1 MAWVVIVTVLAL
13 AQFIG
18 FGILVGGA
26 RARYKVSAPAT
37 TGNEIFERYFRVQ
50 MNTLELVVLFVPAI
64 WLFAVL
70 VSANWAAGLG
80 AVYLVGRMVYLRS
93 YIREPKSRSLG
104 FGLSA
109 LPILIMLG
117 WVLCVAIFRL
127 LGHPPA

>member
-13 AQFIG
+13 AQFLA

-26 RARYKVSAPAT
+26 RARYQVSAPAT

-70 VSANWAAGLG
+70 VNANWAAGLG
-80 AVYLVGRMVYLRS
+80 AVYLIGRMVYLRS

-117 WVLCVAIFRL
+117 WVLFVAVRQL
-127 LGHPPA
+127 LL